1 MSTKVRQINSFFKQ
15 ANRSDVDRILDKII
29 LSERQQ
35 KVFDM
40 YYIKKQD
47 VGFIADTL
55 NFSYTVI
62 KTEIKTIRDK
72 MSCFLFSV

>member
-1 MSTKVRQINSFFKQ
+1 MSAKVRNINTFFKN
-15 ANRSDVDRILDKII
+15 ANRSDVESILDKII

-55 NFSYTVI
+55 NFSYSVI

-72 MSCFLFSV
+72 MSCFLFSA